1 MTEPAAPK
9 DEHPGDPAT
18 TGHVRETRFAVVL
31 NGGVSLAVWMG
42 GVTHELN
49 RLRLAS
55 DPGAGPD
62 DPGEAAVHRAWSDIL
77 RETSGRTVIDT
88 VAGTSAGGLNGSL
101 LASAVAGGKDLP
113 DMGTKWA
120 EIASL
125 DVGRLLRDPDRAG
138 EDVADDCGSPQ
149 DGGPLRSLLDG
160 RMFHREV
167 NALFDDI
174 SASSPVTARQD
185 CTLLVTATAL
195 ESHPVPIRLEGDEQS
210 AMVDSRR
217 VYRFRRQTNGAA
229 ELRDDFTASRDCV
242 ARAAR
247 ASASFPL
254 AFEPVRETEELL
266 RFRTRTAD
274 EPEGRWLIDGGVL
287 DNAPFG
293 PLMQALRERAVGEPF
308 QRVVLYITPSF
319 GITNPS
325 EDLSRPPTAG
335 RVVARVWSTVR
346 EPDQRL
352 DSEELREAF
361 DRMGYTL
368 AAPHDAVVRLLR
380 SPNPAAYLDH
390 AMATLAAENWLQTY
404 RFARAEAVERALAS
418 LGGDILLQPPQPP
431 YLQPNGLPFVP
442 GPKPPDEADW
452 TWGLE
457 GTDWRW
463 GLATAERVLRW
474 WGRALVAFSAQSQL
488 SDGQAQPAFE
498 AVRAAQHEVARLEHD
513 LEQRLQEYV
522 QEDPGSDA
530 EQRAAELS
538 AFYDPATRAGI
549 RQAVQDAAAAI
560 ADLPGLAGVT
570 AATLLEFTLA
580 VEVTSAALAWGSGSQ
595 GDEPAFRYFQ
605 ITPAARPIVDVFGAP
620 GGPPRPD
627 DPKWLQHKLYG
638 QHLGNFGAF
647 VHRDC
652 RRADWLW
659 GRLDGASAL
668 CDFLLAGRD
677 SAPALRQALAQAIL
691 AAESTDREGLTDAAV
706 TAYSRTAGDLL
717 RMTDPTQR
725 RSSTALLW
733 HQAVALVEESLAANP
748 ARLEQF
754 HQFRAF
760 ADPTWS
766 AKDLPPGAPFRSR
779 VRARLI
785 HAYGGLARWRL
796 RRGMDGF
803 FGPAGD
809 ASP

>member
-293 PLMQALRERAVGEPF
+293 PLMWPGCGARCVSRISVWTPRNSGRPSTAWATRSPLRTMPWCACSGRRIQQLTSTMPWRRWPRRTG
-308 QRVVLYITPSF
+308 
-319 GITNPS
+319 
-325 EDLSRPPTAG
+325 SRPTASPGRRRWSERWRPWAVTSCCSRRNRPTSSRTDFLSFPGPSPPTRPTGPGASRGPTGAG
-335 RVVARVWSTVR
+335 DWPPQNACSAGGGGRWWPSA
-346 EPDQRL
+346 
-352 DSEELREAF
+352 
-361 DRMGYTL
+361 
-368 AAPHDAVVRLLR
+368 R
-380 SPNPAAYLDH
+380 SP
-390 AMATLAAENWLQTY
+390 
-404 RFARAEAVERALAS
+404 S
-418 LGGDILLQPPQPP
+418 
-431 YLQPNGLPFVP
+431 
-442 GPKPPDEADW
+442 
-452 TWGLE
+452 
-457 GTDWRW
+457 
-463 GLATAERVLRW
+463 
-474 WGRALVAFSAQSQL
+474 
-488 SDGQAQPAFE
+488 
-498 AVRAAQHEVARLEHD
+498 
-513 LEQRLQEYV
+513 
-522 QEDPGSDA
+522 
-530 EQRAAELS
+530 
-538 AFYDPATRAGI
+538 
-549 RQAVQDAAAAI
+549 
-560 ADLPGLAGVT
+560 
-570 AATLLEFTLA
+570 
-580 VEVTSAALAWGSGSQ
+580 
-595 GDEPAFRYFQ
+595 
-605 ITPAARPIVDVFGAP
+605 
-620 GGPPRPD
+620 
-627 DPKWLQHKLYG
+627 
-638 QHLGNFGAF
+638 
-647 VHRDC
+647 C
-652 RRADWLW
+652 
-659 GRLDGASAL
+659 
-668 CDFLLAGRD
+668 
-677 SAPALRQALAQAIL
+677 
-691 AAESTDREGLTDAAV
+691 
-706 TAYSRTAGDLL
+706 
-717 RMTDPTQR
+717 PTGR
-725 RSSTALLW
+725 RS
-733 HQAVALVEESLAANP
+733 P
-748 ARLEQF
+748 
-754 HQFRAF
+754 
-760 ADPTWS
+760 
-766 AKDLPPGAPFRSR
+766 RSR
-779 VRARLI
+779 RSEP
-785 HAYGGLARWRL
+785 H
-796 RRGMDGF
+796 
-803 FGPAGD
+803 
-809 ASP
+809 STK